1 MEPHWLFDEEAY
13 AEQYSEPKKKL
24 NYDPDDP
31 EPVDDG
37 WEEY

>member
-1 MEPHWLFDEEAY
+1 MEPHWLFYEEAY
-13 AEQYSEPKKKL
+13 AEHYSVPKKKL

>member
-1 MEPHWLFDEEAY
+1 MEPHCLFDEQAY
-13 AEQYSEPKKKL
+13 AEHYSVPKKKL